1 MAKNKGKKIILFL
14 VEGYSDYISL
24 EFVDKLNEN
33 ETIKFCT
40 TGGDITS
47 NDKVNTQ
54 NCIKK
59 INECVLSFAKTNKLL
74 KSDIIKIIHIID
86 TDGVY
91 IPNNKILEDINANNF
106 IYTTEGIIANSK
118 DEVIERNKK
127 KKEVLEKLLSTY
139 NINSTKYKVYY
150 MSCNLEHVL
159 HNELKNFSDEEKKK
173 MSNEF
178 ADRFYENEYE
188 FLNFIND
195 PDFKV
200 NGDYKATWEFIK
212 QDINS
217 VNRFSN
223 LWLFFKE
230 ENNAK

>member
-24 EFVDKLNEN
+24 EFIDKLNEN

-40 TGGDITS
+40 TSGDITS

-59 INECVLSFAKTNKLL
+59 INECVLSFAKNNKLL
-74 KSDIIKIIHIID
+74 KSDIIKIIHVID

-91 IPNNKILEDINANNF
+91 IPNNKIFEDINAKNF

-118 DEVIERNKK
+118 DEVIERNKR

-139 NINSTKYKVYY
+139 NINSIKYKVYY

-178 ADRFYENEYE
+178 ADRFYENECE
-188 FLNFIND
+188 FLNFINN

-200 NGDYKATWEFIK
+200 DGEYKATWEFIK
-212 QDINS
+212 QDVNS

>member
-91 IPNNKILEDINANNF
+91 IPNNKIFEDINAKNF

-118 DEVIERNKK
+118 DEVIERNKR

-139 NINSTKYKVYY
+139 NINSIKYKVYY

-188 FLNFIND
+188 FLNFINN

-200 NGDYKATWEFIK
+200 DGEYKATWEFIK
-212 QDINS
+212 QDVNS